1 MVSALAEHLA
11 DYLRL
16 RRRLGFALGRHGQE
30 LPHFVA
36 FLEARGATIVT
47 VELAVAW
54 ARLSPRVAPITVEFR
69 ISEVRGF
76 ARYLHAIDPSHQI
89 PPPGLLGVPR
99 RRPAPYI
106 YTPEQIAEVLA
117 ATRRLTP
124 PLRAATYRSLLGLLA
139 TTGMRLGEARALS
152 RADVDLIDG
161 LVTIRQAKFDRMRL
175 VPLHPTVTAELR
187 VYVAERDR
195 ACPRPKVDRF
205 FLTVTGCA
213 VRREEADSVFRA
225 ITGLMGLRTD
235 TVHPRIHDLRH
246 SFAVH
251 TLIDWHRNGTDVSAL
266 LPVLSTYLGHV
277 EPANTY
283 WYLSA
288 VPELMGLIVDRLEDG
303 TGQS

>member
-1 MVSALAEHLA
+1 VSTLAEHLA
-11 DYLRL
+11 DYLQL
-16 RRRLGFALGRHGQE
+16 RRGLGFALGRHGQD

-36 FLEARGATIVT
+36 YLDAHGATIVT
-47 VELAVAW
+47 VDLAVAW
-54 ARLSPRVAPITVEFR
+54 ARLSPLVAPITVEFR

-99 RRPAPYI
+99 RRPAPFI
-106 YTPEQIAEVLA
+106 YTPEEISEVLA
-117 ATRRLTP
+117 ATRRLVP
-124 PLRAATYRSLLGLLA
+124 LLRAVTYRSLLGLLA
-139 TTGMRLGEARALS
+139 STGMRLGEARALS
-152 RADVDLIDG
+152 RADVDLVDS
-161 LVTIRQAKFDRMRL
+161 LVTIRHAKFDRMRL
-175 VPLHPTVTAELR
+175 VPLHRTVTAELR
-187 VYVAERDR
+187 AYVAQRDR

-205 FLTVTGCA
+205 FLTVKGCA
-213 VRREEADSVFRA
+213 LRREEADSVFRA
-225 ITGLMGLRTD
+225 ITELIGLRTD

-251 TLIDWHRNGTDVSAL
+251 TLIGWHRNGADVSAL

-288 VPELMGLIVDRLEDG
+288 VPELMGLVAARLEDG